1 MQPPPPRPS
10 ARAPQPLLVQS
21 RKVRRQGKHMGGWRR
36 ADGRWGLS
44 PSLWEGGAHDIFTH
58 RLWQSRFHCW
68 CRVSEGAKHS
78 LTAPVLS

>member
-1 MQPPPPRPS
+1 
-10 ARAPQPLLVQS
+10 
-21 RKVRRQGKHMGGWRR
+21 MGT
-36 ADGRWGLS
+36 S